1 MNNNFLSNKTIFITG
16 AGYLTTHLI
25 RKWSKDPTIS
35 FVVYSRDEGKHEVLN
50 REFPN
55 VKCIMGDIKDL
66 DRMNRAAKGC
76 EIGVFTASTKCIDR
90 VESNL
95 EESLYT
101 IGVGAINSRKVAE
114 DNNFIAAT
122 FLSTD
127 KATLPQTSY
136 GYLKAF
142 ASSVFLNT
150 PSNTRFSVVRYG
162 NISASHKSLL
172 DIIFNYIKS
181 DKPIT
186 LYHPEMTRFFLNI
199 ERGISCIEHALTLSE
214 VTVVPKINSFL
225 VKDIFDIYKKEF
237 GLKYNVG
244 ELRLNEKLHE
254 DLISQE
260 ESTRTVLLEDSDD
273 YIIHPNLSDCVFA
286 IGHGIDSSQSVISYE
301 ETHKYLVSN
310 RFFQKP

>member
-1 MNNNFLSNKTIFITG
+1 MKNRTLISGKKIFITG

-50 REFPN
+50 REFPQ

-66 DRMNRAAKGC
+66 DRMSRAAKGC
-76 EIGVFTASTKCIDR
+76 EVGVFTASTKCIDR

-101 IGVGAINSRKVAE
+101 IGIGAINSRKVAE

-142 ASSVFLNT
+142 ASSVFLNS
-150 PSNTRFSVVRYG
+150 PSDTRFSVVRYG

-172 DIIFNYIKS
+172 DIIFDYIKS
-181 DKPIT
+181 NKPVT

-199 ERGISCIEHALTLSE
+199 DRGIECIEHALNLNRA
-214 VTVVPKINSFL
+214 TVVPKIESFL
-225 VKDIFDIYKKEF
+225 VKNIFDIYRTEF
-237 GLKYNVG
+237 GLKYKVG
-244 ELRLNEKLHE
+244 GLRLNEKIHE
-254 DLISQE
+254 ALISISE
-260 ESTRTVLLEDSDD
+260 APCTTFDSETND
-273 YIIHPNLSDCVFA
+273 YIIYTSPQIVNIKF
-286 IGHGIDSSQSVISYE
+286 GIDSSQTIVSYS
-301 ETHKYLVSN
+301 ETLQYLIAN
-310 RFFQKP
+310 RFFQKL

>member
-1 MNNNFLSNKTIFITG
+1 MKNRTLISGKKIFITG

-35 FVVYSRDEGKHEVLN
+35 FVVYSRDEGKHEILN
-50 REFPN
+50 REFPQ

-66 DRMNRAAKGC
+66 DRMSRAAKGC

-90 VESNL
+90 VEANL

-101 IGVGAINSRKVAE
+101 IGIGAINSRKVAE

-142 ASSVFLNT
+142 ASSVFLNS
-150 PSNTRFSVVRYG
+150 PSDTRFSVVRYG

-172 DIIFNYIKS
+172 DIIFDYIKS

-199 ERGISCIEHALTLSE
+199 DRGIECIEHALNLNRA
-214 VTVVPKINSFL
+214 TVVPKIESFL
-225 VKDIFDIYKKEF
+225 VKNIFDIYRTEF
-237 GLKYNVG
+237 GLKYKVG
-244 ELRLNEKLHE
+244 GLRLNEKIHE
-254 DLISQE
+254 DLISISE
-260 ESTRTVLLEDSDD
+260 APCTTFDSEIND
-273 YIIHPNLSDCVFA
+273 YIIYTSPQIVNIKF
-286 IGHGIDSSQSVISYE
+286 GIDSSQTIVSYS
-301 ETHKYLVSN
+301 ETLQYLIAN
-310 RFFQKP
+310 RFFQKL